1 MYRIKERIILI
12 AFTCLGSYLSAQNL
26 HSVKDSHHIYNV
38 NKSHTIYDVKDSV
51 KIFFRQGK
59 IELDPIL
66 NDNQSALN
74 RIADTMRTCYA
85 DSIYQLRKI
94 LVVGAA
100 SPEGTLKFNKWLS
113 LKRADVLFSY
123 LSQYSTL
130 PDSLKTS
137 SIFSPDWKGLI
148 QMVKND
154 SQLPFREETLSLLN
168 RIAGEAE
175 TEKEIL
181 KQEKHLE
188 LIKNLRGGI
197 PYHYMYKKYFPALRF
212 SQLFLWY
219 NKVQKPQ
226 IPDSIPKWEKVK
238 QSVDTVSNTDSI
250 YIEPSPIRKPF
261 YMAMRTNMLFD
272 ALLIPNIGV
281 EMYLGKQWSVT
292 ANWMYGWW
300 KTDRRHWYWRAYG
313 GDLAIRKWWGKAAGE
328 KPLTGHHIGIYG
340 QIFTYDFETGSCGYM
355 GGKPGGTLWDK
366 MNYIVGA
373 EYGYSLPIARRL
385 NIDFTIGAGYWGG
398 IYHEYK
404 PEADYYVWQSTKE
417 RRWIGPTKAEI
428 SLVWLIGHG
437 NTNRKFSGRKNSRK
451 HSDRKNADRKN
462 REKGGGYEQ
471 E

>member
-1 MYRIKERIILI
+1 MYRIKEKIILI
-12 AFTCLGSYLSAQNL
+12 AFTCIGSYLSAQNL
-26 HSVKDSHHIYNV
+26 HSVNDSQIIYNV

-59 IELDPIL
+59 IDLDPIL

-137 SIFSPDWKGLI
+137 SFFCPDWKGLI

-197 PYHYMYKKYFPALRF
+197 PYHYMYKP
-212 SQLFLWY
+212 
-219 NKVQKPQ
+219 V
-226 IPDSIPKWEKVK
+226 
-238 QSVDTVSNTDSI
+238 
-250 YIEPSPIRKPF
+250 
-261 YMAMRTNMLFD
+261 
-272 ALLIPNIGV
+272 
-281 EMYLGKQWSVT
+281 
-292 ANWMYGWW
+292 
-300 KTDRRHWYWRAYG
+300 
-313 GDLAIRKWWGKAAGE
+313 
-328 KPLTGHHIGIYG
+328 
-340 QIFTYDFETGSCGYM
+340 
-355 GGKPGGTLWDK
+355 
-366 MNYIVGA
+366 
-373 EYGYSLPIARRL
+373 
-385 NIDFTIGAGYWGG
+385 GG
-398 IYHEYK
+398 INLAH
-404 PEADYYVWQSTKE
+404 T
-417 RRWIGPTKAEI
+417 
-428 SLVWLIGHG
+428 
-437 NTNRKFSGRKNSRK
+437 
-451 HSDRKNADRKN
+451 
-462 REKGGGYEQ
+462 
-471 E
+471 

>member
-1 MYRIKERIILI
+1 MYRIKEKIILI
-12 AFTCLGSYLSAQNL
+12 AFTCMSSYLSAQNL

-59 IELDPIL
+59 IDLDPIL

-74 RIADTMRTCYA
+74 RIADTMRNCYA

-94 LVVGAA
+94 LVVGVA

-137 SIFSPDWKGLI
+137 SFFCPDWKGLI
-148 QMVKND
+148 QLVKND

-175 TEKEIL
+175 TGKEIL

-219 NKVQKPQ
+219 DKVQKPQ
-226 IPDSIPKWEKVK
+226 VPDSIPKWENVK

-272 ALLIPNIGV
+272 VLLLPNIGL
-281 EMYLGKQWSVT
+281 ELDLGKSWSLA
-292 ANWMYGWW
+292 ANWLYGWW
-300 KTDRRHWYWRAYG
+300 NNDRRNWYWRAYG
-313 GDLAIRKWWGKAAGE
+313 GDIAIRKWLGKAAEE
-328 KPLTGHHIGIYG
+328 KPLTGHHIGFYT
-340 QIFTYDFETGSCGYM
+340 QIFTYDFETGGRGYM
-355 GGKPGGTLWDK
+355 GGKPGGAIWNK
-366 MNYIVGA
+366 MNYAMGA
-373 EYGYSLPIARRL
+373 EYGYSLPIARKL
-385 NIDFTIGAGYWGG
+385 NIDFTLGVGYWGG

-404 PEADYYVWQSTKE
+404 PRNHYYVWQATKE
-417 RRWIGPTKAEI
+417 RRWVGPTKLEV
-428 SLVWLIGHG
+428 SLVWLLGRE
-437 NTNRKFSGRKNSRK
+437 NANSNWKRKKEKVKEKELRKKEN
-451 HSDRKNADRKN
+451 DRK
-462 REKGGGYEQ
+462 KGGTDE
-471 E
+471 